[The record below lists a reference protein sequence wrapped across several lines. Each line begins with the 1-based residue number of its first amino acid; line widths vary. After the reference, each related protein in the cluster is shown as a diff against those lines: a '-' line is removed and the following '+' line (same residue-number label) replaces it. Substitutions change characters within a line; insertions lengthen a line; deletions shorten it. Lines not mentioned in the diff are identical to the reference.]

1 MSKGKEQNSY
11 DAIVIGSGITGGWAA
26 KEFTERGLKTLLL
39 ERGRDMVHPHY
50 PSSTAAP
57 WELEYANELTLEEL
71 KDYPI
76 QSKVWEFGRDNHTFY
91 LNDNHVPYIQKQ
103 PFYWFRANQVGGK
116 SLMWNRNCYR
126 YSDTDF
132 EANLKDGHGNDWPIR
147 YADLKPWYDYVET
160 YVGISGENCGLD
172 SLPDQILM
180 PPFEMNCIEKHIRKR
195 FDEIYSDRK
204 YINARAAVLTK
215 MHNGRGP
222 CNARNQCRRGCPF
235 GAYFSSN
242 SATIP
247 SAQKTGNLTIR
258 PFSAVESIIY
268 DTKKNK
274 ATGVRIVDT
283 ETKQSTD
290 YLAKIISVNASAIG
304 STAILLNS
312 ISNRFPD
319 GLGNESGVLGHYL
332 TDHTDS
338 VGAWAMWDGE
348 KEKTFV
354 GQRPNPMYIPR
365 FRNIGNDK
373 QPFLRGYAF
382 ECFSTRRSWQRGARI
397 AGAGADYKKSL
408 TQPGN
413 WEATFGAICES
424 LPDKRNN
431 ITLSKTEKDIYGI
444 PQVVLDVQY
453 DDNMKLMREDAAK
466 TAKEMLDV
474 CGLKQISVFNSPPI
488 AGRTIHESGSARMG
502 NDPNESI
509 LNKWN
514 QVHTC
519 KNVIVTDGA
528 CLPSTPCQNPSLTY
542 MAITARAVDHIC
554 KELKAGKI

>member
-1 MSKGKEQNSY
+1 M
-11 DAIVIGSGITGGWAA
+11 
-26 KEFTERGLKTLLL
+26 
-39 ERGRDMVHPHY
+39 
-50 PSSTAAP
+50 
-57 WELEYANELTLEEL
+57 
-71 KDYPI
+71 
-76 QSKVWEFGRDNHTFY
+76 
-91 LNDNHVPYIQKQ
+91 
-103 PFYWFRANQVGGK
+103 
-116 SLMWNRNCYR
+116 
-126 YSDTDF
+126 
-132 EANLKDGHGNDWPIR
+132 
-147 YADLKPWYDYVET
+147 
-160 YVGISGENCGLD
+160 
-172 SLPDQILM
+172 
-180 PPFEMNCIEKHIRKR
+180 
-195 FDEIYSDRK
+195 
-204 YINARAAVLTK
+204 
-215 MHNGRGP
+215 
-222 CNARNQCRRGCPF
+222 
-235 GAYFSSN
+235 
-242 SATIP
+242 
-247 SAQKTGNLTIR
+247 
-258 PFSAVESIIY
+258 
-268 DTKKNK
+268 
-274 ATGVRIVDT
+274 
-283 ETKQSTD
+283 
-290 YLAKIISVNASAIG
+290 
-304 STAILLNS
+304 NS

-528 CLPSTPCQNPSLTY
+528 CLPSSPCQNPSLTY